1 MTRLA
6 IRALLAK
13 RLRLFVTV
21 VTITLGVGFTT
32 GTMIL
37 ADTTKSAVSS
47 AITDISDGVDVVVR
61 GAELPDGAPRAS
73 VPADVVTTVQAVD
86 GVAAA
91 KPYQEGYTD
100 VIGADGKVLD
110 VSAGVGMSWIDDPAL
125 SLFSLVEGRAPGRGQ
140 VVLDQ
145 ETADRAAVGV
155 GDRVRLVTAAG
166 PQAATVSGLARIESE
181 TSFGTTSFTLY
192 DPAEA
197 GAAVGADGPSE
208 VLVRGAADPAVLRDA
223 VAAALRG
230 RDGLEVATGATMV
243 AEQQDQADE
252 VLGIFSGVL
261 MAFGVIA
268 LVVGAM
274 TIANTFAVTTAQRT
288 QELALLRAVGATR
301 GQVLRSV
308 LLEAAALGALAS
320 ALGLAAGFGVA
331 EGLPAAL
338 GAAGLE
344 LPTGDTQLT
353 VATLLAALAAGIGVT
368 VVAAVV
374 PAGRATRIPPVAAL
388 RESAVEEP
396 SMSRLRI
403 WAGAVALAG
412 VALLI
417 AGALSS
423 DQPAPAGAA
432 AVLAL
437 VASALLG
444 PVALR
449 TISHLVA
456 PPLGRVLP
464 TAGLGAANVAR
475 GARRSAATA
484 MALAVGVAL
493 VSGASLFAATAG
505 QSIKG
510 DIADTIAADRVV
522 RAAGSAPG
530 LPPEVARA
538 ADDVRGVT
546 AVALR
551 SAPTRLGG
559 ENVTVTGTRLGDSV
573 LAIDVE
579 TGRLPSR
586 PGEVAI
592 AADLAARTGW
602 DVGARLPLTTPDG
615 RGEAR
620 VTATFAGTDALS
632 DVLATPATVNGLGAA
647 NLHDAVLLDG
657 AAANLREVERALAD
671 QPTAVVETVDE
682 YAASTAGPLNAVLS
696 LVLGLLG
703 VAVLVA
709 VLGIATT
716 VGLSVHERT
725 RELGGLRAIGME
737 RRQLR
742 RAIRS
747 EAVLVALVGA
757 GVGLVIGLGATLTAL
772 EAMGDLGSPVLP
784 GPALAA
790 TLIGAVLAGTLA
802 AAAPARRA
810 ARMPVLDAMRA

>member
-6 IRALLAK
+6 IRALFAK

-37 ADTTKSAVSS
+37 ADTTKSAVST
-47 AITDISDGVDVVVR
+47 AIADISDGVDVVVR
-61 GAELPDGAPRAS
+61 GTELQDGALRAP
-73 VPADVVTTVQAVD
+73 VPADVVRSVRAVD

-91 KPYQEGYTD
+91 EPYHEGYTD

-125 SLFSLVEGRAPGRGQ
+125 SLFSLVEGRAPARGQ
-140 VVLDQ
+140 VVLDE
-145 ETADRAAVGV
+145 ETADRAGVGV

-166 PQAATVSGLARIESE
+166 PRAATVSGLARIESE
-181 TSFGTTSFTLY
+181 TNFGTTSFTLY

-197 GAAVGADGPSE
+197 GPAVGAAGPNE
-208 VLVRGAADPAVLRDA
+208 VLVRGADPTTLRDA
-223 VAAALRG
+223 IAAAMRG
-230 RDGLEVATGATMV
+230 HDGIEVATGATMV

-344 LPTGDTQLT
+344 LPTGDVQITG
-353 VATLLAALAAGIGVT
+353 ATLFAALATGIGVT
-368 VVAAVV
+368 VVAAAI
-374 PAGRATRIPPVAAL
+374 PAARATRIPPVAAL

-437 VASALLG
+437 IASALLG

-449 TISHLVA
+449 AISRSVA
-456 PPLGRVLP
+456 PPLSRVLP

-559 ENVTVTGTRLGDSV
+559 ENVTVTGTRLGHSV

-615 RGEAR
+615 RGQAR

-657 AAANLREVERALAD
+657 AAVREVERALAD
-671 QPTAVVETVDE
+671 QPTAVVETVNE

>member
-1 MTRLA
+1 
-6 IRALLAK
+6 
-13 RLRLFVTV
+13 
-21 VTITLGVGFTT
+21 
-32 GTMIL
+32 
-37 ADTTKSAVSS
+37 
-47 AITDISDGVDVVVR
+47 
-61 GAELPDGAPRAS
+61 
-73 VPADVVTTVQAVD
+73 
-86 GVAAA
+86 
-91 KPYQEGYTD
+91 
-100 VIGADGKVLD
+100 
-110 VSAGVGMSWIDDPAL
+110 
-125 SLFSLVEGRAPGRGQ
+125 
-140 VVLDQ
+140 
-145 ETADRAAVGV
+145 
-155 GDRVRLVTAAG
+155 
-166 PQAATVSGLARIESE
+166 
-181 TSFGTTSFTLY
+181 
-192 DPAEA
+192 
-197 GAAVGADGPSE
+197 
-208 VLVRGAADPAVLRDA
+208 
-223 VAAALRG
+223 
-230 RDGLEVATGATMV
+230 
-243 AEQQDQADE
+243 
-252 VLGIFSGVL
+252 
-261 MAFGVIA
+261 
-268 LVVGAM
+268 
-274 TIANTFAVTTAQRT
+274 
-288 QELALLRAVGATR
+288 
-301 GQVLRSV
+301 
-308 LLEAAALGALAS
+308 
-320 ALGLAAGFGVA
+320 
-331 EGLPAAL
+331 
-338 GAAGLE
+338 
-344 LPTGDTQLT
+344 
-353 VATLLAALAAGIGVT
+353 
-368 VVAAVV
+368 
-374 PAGRATRIPPVAAL
+374 
-388 RESAVEEP
+388 
-396 SMSRLRI
+396 
-403 WAGAVALAG
+403 
-412 VALLI
+412 
-417 AGALSS
+417 
-423 DQPAPAGAA
+423 
-432 AVLAL
+432 
-437 VASALLG
+437 
-444 PVALR
+444 
-449 TISHLVA
+449 
-456 PPLGRVLP
+456 
-464 TAGLGAANVAR
+464 
-475 GARRSAATA
+475 
-484 MALAVGVAL
+484 

-510 DIADTIAADRVV
+510 DIGDTIAADRVV

-559 ENVTVTGTRLGDSV
+559 ENVTVTGTRLGHSV

-615 RGEAR
+615 RGQAR